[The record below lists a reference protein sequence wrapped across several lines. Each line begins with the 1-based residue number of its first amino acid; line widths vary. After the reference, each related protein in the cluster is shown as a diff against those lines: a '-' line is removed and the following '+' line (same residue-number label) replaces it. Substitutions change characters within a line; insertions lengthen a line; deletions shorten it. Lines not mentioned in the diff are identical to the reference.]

1 MLAGPMR
8 TTRPHRVKVQLSD
21 QELRELKALARYE
34 RASIAQAIRIALRER
49 KIGLVKPKAA

>member
-1 MLAGPMR
+1 MR
-8 TTRPHRVKVQLSD
+8 TTRPHRIKVQLSD